1 MLMIY
6 TFTDF
11 GNDGPYMGQMRAVLH
26 AGAPGIPVVDLM
38 TDAPAFNP
46 QASSYLLPAVTEPLP
61 EGGVFLAVVD
71 PGVGS
76 SRAPVI
82 LRANERWYVGP
93 DNGLLEMVARQSE
106 SKVEWWEITH
116 VPDRFSAT
124 FHGRDLFAP
133 VAAKL
138 AIGGRA
144 AIDSIAIPVHP
155 DRTPFREWADDLAE
169 VIYIDGYGNCML
181 GLRWSSLSDDFEI
194 AGPTGRITLAR
205 TFSDVP
211 KGETLC
217 YENAMGL
224 AEIAVNG
231 DNAARKLGLEIGSKT
246 SVRKLSG

>member
-1 MLMIY
+1 MIY

-11 GNDGPYMGQMRAVLH
+11 GAEGPYMGQMRAVLH
-26 AGAPGIPVVDLM
+26 ANAPGIPVVDLM
-38 TDAPAFNP
+38 TDAPPFDP
-46 QASSYLLPAVTEPLP
+46 RASSYLLAAVTGALP
-61 EGGVFLAVVD
+61 EGGVCLAVVD

-93 DNGLLEMVARQSE
+93 DNGLFEMVARRSE
-106 SKVEWWEITH
+106 SEIEWWEINH
-116 VPDRFSAT
+116 VPDRLSAT

-138 AIGGRA
+138 AVGGRA
-144 AIDSIAIPVHP
+144 AVDSIADPVQP
-155 DRTPFREWADDLAE
+155 DRIPYVDWADDLAE

-181 GLRWSSLSDDFEI
+181 GLRWPSLSGDFEI
-194 AGPTGRITLAR
+194 AGPAGGIALAR
-205 TFSDVP
+205 TFSDVH
-211 KGETLC
+211 KGESLC
-217 YENAMGL
+217 FENAMGL

-246 SVRKLSG
+246 PVRKLSG